1 MSENLVLVGDA
12 PLAQIAYEYFT
23 HDSEYDVVG
32 FTVEKEYLTDDTLSS
47 LPVVP
52 FELVEAEFPPENHSA
67 FVAIAYNTM
76 NRVRARLYRE
86 TKEKGYDLAT
96 YVSSAAFVWD
106 NVEIGENCFIFED
119 NTIQPW
125 VEIGDD
131 VVLWSGNHVGH
142 HSSIGDHTFVASHA
156 VISGFVDIGEYCFV
170 GVNATFANNISV
182 ADNCLV
188 GAAATILDD
197 TEENTVYGATPTE
210 PTDYSAFDY
219 FGVDEN
225 A

>member
-1 MSENLVLVGDA
+1 MTEKLVLVGDA

-23 HDSEYDVVG
+23 HDSEYEVVG
-32 FTVEKEYLTDDTLSS
+32 FTVEQEYLTDERLFS

-52 FELVEAEFPPENHSA
+52 FERVEKAFPPDDHDA

-86 TKEKGYDLAT
+86 SKRKGYALAT
-96 YVSSAAFVWD
+96 YVSSNAFVWD
-106 NVEIGENCFIFED
+106 NVSIGENCFIFED

-125 VEIGDD
+125 VEIGDN

-142 HSSIGDHTFVASHA
+142 HSTIGDHTFVASHA
-156 VISGFVDIGEYCFV
+156 VISGFVDVGEYCFV
-170 GVNATFANNISV
+170 GVNATFANNIEV

-188 GAAATILDD
+188 GAGAAILDD
-197 TEENTVYGATPTE
+197 TEENTVYGTTPTE
-210 PTDYSAFDY
+210 PNKYTAFEY
-219 FGVDEN
+219 FGVDDHE
-225 A
+225 